1 MLLWKVN
8 QGTLLRNFPRNHNTW
23 QFEDQVGRRL
33 ERGREI
39 LWQETLRLLSLLQ
52 RSWTRPESQHTIE
65 KGEERTKQR
74 RKEEKERREEEKNT
88 LQLGQTNPDMF
99 STMPRTRIPAFR
111 QKSSSLRT
119 SRRATSCGV
128 VTMTAPSTPASVLP
142 ADSLACLKK
151 VEILRCSSLVP
162 GGVSMTKKSNSSQST
177 SLINCFIMPF
187 FLGPRQMIGVS
198 GVGNKNAV
206 DIRDKLSRT

>member
-1 MLLWKVN
+1 
-8 QGTLLRNFPRNHNTW
+8 
-23 QFEDQVGRRL
+23 
-33 ERGREI
+33 
-39 LWQETLRLLSLLQ
+39 
-52 RSWTRPESQHTIE
+52 PESQHAIE
-65 KGEERTKQR
+65 KVGEEKKGESMEKR
-74 RKEEKERREEEKNT
+74 RKREEKRGHT

-128 VTMTAPSTPASVLP
+128 VTITAPSTPASVLP

-177 SLINCFIMPF
+177 SL
-187 FLGPRQMIGVS
+187 
-198 GVGNKNAV
+198 
-206 DIRDKLSRT
+206 